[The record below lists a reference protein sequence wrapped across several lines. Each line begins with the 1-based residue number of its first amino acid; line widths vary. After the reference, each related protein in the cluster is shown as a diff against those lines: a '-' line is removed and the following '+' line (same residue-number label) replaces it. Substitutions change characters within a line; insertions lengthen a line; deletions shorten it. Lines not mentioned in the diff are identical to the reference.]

1 LGPLPLLTAKLIQ
14 AKSIYCSNK
23 ANTIIES
30 WNVLWFSTVQNRIEK
45 NPPLLNLDISIIQP
59 AKHNYSKTA
68 PKHGNCKWQNTVWR
82 STFYKYIYYR
92 KYIFHFST
100 KNYHDI
106 LYM

>member
-68 PKHGNCKWQNTVWR
+68 QNMVIANGKIHCGGR
-82 STFYKYIYYR
+82 
-92 KYIFHFST
+92 HF
-100 KNYHDI
+100 I
-106 LYM
+106 